1 MSPRRRHRGERG
13 GASGGRDVGRSEP
26 FPVDVVDRGNEFHV
40 EADLPGL
47 RKQDIEVSVRKD
59 TLQIAVDFG
68 DGDEG
73 RYLRQERDRGT
84 ARRVID
90 LPDPVDEKQVTA
102 SYDDGV
108 LWITLKK
115 WHQSKG
121 VDVE

>member
-1 MSPRRRHRGERG
+1 MSPRRGNRPEKG
-13 GASGGRDVGRSEP
+13 GPRIARAVGRSEP

-59 TLQIAVDFG
+59 TLQIVVDFG

-84 ARRVID
+84 ARRVIH

-108 LWITLKK
+108 LWITLRK
-115 WHQSKG
+115 WHQPKR